1 MYKIFRCL
9 KQRKH
14 KVTPDSYFIQR
25 DEKKNLKRL
34 QQCVE
39 NTKYLKLIFDPYIYI
54 ISMKSHIYER
64 LSFKILTVLMPRS

>member
-54 ISMKSHIYER
+54 YIYHIYEIPY
-64 LSFKILTVLMPRS
+64 L

>member
-9 KQRKH
+9 KQKKH
-14 KVTPDSYFIQR
+14 KITQVTPHSYFIQR

-39 NTKYLKLIFDPYIYI
+39 NIKYLTLIFDP
-54 ISMKSHIYER
+54 
-64 LSFKILTVLMPRS
+64 